1 MDWGAWAIIGTSA
14 VGLGVTFVATAIKMT
29 WWLGD
34 RFDKITTST
43 ASSLSAHER
52 KDQERH
58 EENIG
63 RFARLETAILKNGHN
78 KRRR

>member
-29 WWLGD
+29 WWLGSKLD
-34 RFDKITTST
+34 EIT
-43 ASSLSAHER
+43 
-52 KDQERH
+52 KVGDERH
-58 EENIG
+58 AENRE
-63 RFARLETAILKNGHN
+63 RFAKLETAILKNGHS